1 MTKITKTQLML
12 FKSADSD
19 IELQGTLYQGKPVFF
34 AVELAKTLGYSDPHQ
49 ALNKHCKS
57 LIKIDSVETTELNL
71 GFYPKGII
79 LAPESDLYRLILKSK
94 LPSAER
100 VQDWV
105 CEEVLPA
112 LRQQGSYQLPQHPV
126 PQSFSEAL
134 MLAAELAKK
143 NELLTDER
151 DEAIRTKAQISEKR
165 EATACQRNA
174 VYQRIA
180 NKAIKDRDEMAAL
193 LGASKE
199 YASVRSVWRATG
211 TWYSYRQLTTWQ
223 DEHDAMESF
232 YWDSKIDARVL
243 CYPRDAWLEVYG
255 VDIAKLF

>member
-1 MTKITKTQLML
+1 MQNLTKPVIFHNETLNIEISGML
-12 FKSADSD
+12 YK
-19 IELQGTLYQGKPVFF
+19 GKPVFF
-34 AVELAKTLGYSDPHQ
+34 AVEVAKALGYEKPHQ
-49 ALNKHCKS
+49 ALEYNCKS
-57 LIKIDSVETTELNL
+57 LIKINFLQCKELGL
-71 GFYPKGII
+71 GERSKGII
-79 LAPESDLYRLILKSK
+79 LLTEPDLYRLIMRSK
-94 LPSAER
+94 LPSAEK

-105 CEEVLPA
+105 CEDVLPSI
-112 LRQQGSYQLPQHPV
+112 RQTGGYQLPQHPV

-151 DEAIRTKAQISEKR
+151 DEALRTKAQISEKR

-180 NKAIKDRDEMAAL
+180 NKAIKEREEMAAL
-193 LGASKE
+193 LGASKD

-211 TWYSYRQLTTWQ
+211 NWYSYRQLTTWQ
-223 DEHDAMESF
+223 DEHDAMESY
-232 YWDSKIDARVL
+232 YWDESTDARIL
-243 CYPRDAWLEVYG
+243 CYPREAWLEVYD

>member
-1 MTKITKTQLML
+1 MTKITKTHLML
-12 FKSADSD
+12 FQSADSD

-57 LIKIDSVETTELNL
+57 LIKIDYVETTELNL

-112 LRQQGSYQLPQHPV
+112 LRQQGSYSMKTAH
-126 PQSFSEAL
+126 
-134 MLAAELAKK
+134 
-143 NELLTDER
+143 R
-151 DEAIRTKAQISEKR
+151 DEGSG
-165 EATACQRNA
+165 
-174 VYQRIA
+174 
-180 NKAIKDRDEMAAL
+180 L
-193 LGASKE
+193 
-199 YASVRSVWRATG
+199 
-211 TWYSYRQLTTWQ
+211 
-223 DEHDAMESF
+223 
-232 YWDSKIDARVL
+232 
-243 CYPRDAWLEVYG
+243 P
-255 VDIAKLF
+255 